1 MTTSEP
7 TSEPQRSAAHG
18 TYPLGL
24 RLEGRLAV
32 VVGGGPVAAR
42 RTRGLL
48 EAGAVVSVVAP
59 FLCEDLADLV
69 VTHGPGDD
77 GPQAHVVDRAA
88 AGARLAWVRRDY
100 LTGDLDGAW
109 LVHTATGDQAVDTQ
123 VAADAEADR
132 VFCVTAGDADL
143 ATAWVPAVARTHVPS
158 RGALG
163 TAARSGT
170 AGAVDRGHGA
180 EITVSVNAGRDPRRA
195 QRVRDAVAALL
206 ETGEL
211 PLRAVRP
218 ASSSASPAAS
228 TGADPDAPLAG
239 AITAPLV
246 RPVGSVA
253 LVGGGPGDLGLISVR
268 GRRLL
273 AEADVVVVD
282 RLGPRGLLAELG
294 EDVEVVDVGKT
305 PGNHPVPQAE
315 INRILVHHALVGR
328 RVVRLKGG
336 DPYVFGRG
344 GEELDACREHGIP
357 VEVVPGV
364 TSAVSVPAAAGIPVT
379 HRGLSR
385 GFTVL
390 TGHEDVGKV
399 PAATD
404 HTVVLLMGVSRLAET
419 ADALVAQG
427 RSPETPVAVV
437 EDGYGPRQRTTVGT
451 LATIADR
458 AREAGVRPPAVTVVG
473 DVVTL
478 SPAWTTPAP
487 PLSA

>member
-1 MTTSEP
+1 MTAPEH
-7 TSEPQRSAAHG
+7 E

-24 RLEGRLAV
+24 RLDGRRTV

-48 EAGAVVSVVAP
+48 DAGAVVSVVAP
-59 FLCEDLADLV
+59 FVCEDLAELLAA
-69 VTHGPGDD
+69 HGTEDAG
-77 GPQAHVVDRAA
+77 GAHGHAVAPRDR
-88 AGARLAWVRRDY
+88 GARLSWVRRDY

-109 LVHTATGDQAVDTQ
+109 LVHTATGDPHVDAE

-132 VFCVTAGDADL
+132 VFCVAAGDADL
-143 ATAWVPAVARTHVPS
+143 ATAWVPAVARTRVPS
-158 RGALG
+158 
-163 TAARSGT
+163 TAPGDVAGGPARDDSLRQ
-170 AGAVDRGHGA
+170 AA
-180 EITVSVNAGRDPRRA
+180 EVTVSVNAGRDPRRA

-211 PLRAVRP
+211 PLRAVRAP
-218 ASSSASPAAS
+218 GVASS
-228 TGADPDAPLAG
+228 GADEQLGGLPLAG
-239 AITAPLV
+239 AVTAPLV

-253 LVGGGPGDLGLISVR
+253 LVGGGPGDTGLISVR

-294 EDVEVVDVGKT
+294 DDVEVVDVGKT
-305 PGNHPVPQAE
+305 PGHHPVPQAE

-399 PAATD
+399 PAASD

-478 SPAWTTPAP
+478 SPAWPTPAP
-487 PLSA
+487 R

>member
-1 MTTSEP
+1 MTTSEQHH
-7 TSEPQRSAAHG
+7 E

-24 RLEGRLAV
+24 RLAGRLAV

-48 EAGAVVSVVAP
+48 DAGAVVTVVAP
-59 FLCEDLADLV
+59 FVCEDLADLV
-69 VTHGPGDD
+69 AEHAPDA
-77 GPQAHVVDRAA
+77 P
-88 AGARLAWVRRDY
+88 GARPATGAPLTWVRRDY

-109 LVHTATGDQAVDTQ
+109 LAHAATGDPVVDAQ

-143 ATAWVPAVARTHVPS
+143 ATAWVPAVARTRVGS
-158 RGALG
+158 SSGAG
-163 TAARSGT
+163 PE
-170 AGAVDRGHGA
+170 GATGA
-180 EITVSVNAGRDPRRA
+180 EVTVSVNAGRDPRRA

-211 PLRAVRP
+211 PLRAERP
-218 ASSSASPAAS
+218 ARADAPAP
-228 TGADPDAPLAG
+228 GADAETPLAG
-239 AITAPLV
+239 AVTAPLV

-253 LVGGGPGDLGLISVR
+253 LVGGGPGDTGLVSVR

-294 EDVEVVDVGKT
+294 DDVEVIDVGKT
-305 PGNHPVPQAE
+305 PGHHPVPQAE

-344 GEELDACREHGIP
+344 GEELEACREHGVP

-390 TGHEDVGKV
+390 TGHEDVGTV
-399 PAATD
+399 PAARD

-419 ADALVAQG
+419 ADALVTQG

-451 LATIADR
+451 LATIAAR

-478 SPAWTTPAP
+478 SPAWAAAP
-487 PLSA
+487 R

>member
-1 MTTSEP
+1 MTAPIHE
-7 TSEPQRSAAHG
+7 

-24 RLEGRLAV
+24 RLDGRRVV

-48 EAGAVVSVVAP
+48 DAGAIVAVVAP
-59 FLCEDLADLV
+59 YVCEDLAELL
-69 VTHGPGDD
+69 TAHGPG
-77 GPQAHVVDRAA
+77 A
-88 AGARLAWVRRDY
+88 AGHAAHAPAAVPARDARLSWVRRDY

-109 LVHTATGDQAVDTQ
+109 LVQTATGDARVDAE

-132 VFCVTAGDADL
+132 VFCVTAGDAER
-143 ATAWVPAVARTHVPS
+143 ATAWVPAVARTLAP
-158 RGALG
+158 GA
-163 TAARSGT
+163 SG
-170 AGAVDRGHGA
+170 AGEA
-180 EITVSVNAGRDPRRA
+180 EVTVAINAGRDPRRA
-195 QRVRDAVAALL
+195 QRVRDAVAVLL
-206 ETGEL
+206 KTGEL

-218 ASSSASPAAS
+218 ARAVAAGS
-228 TGADPDAPLAG
+228 GDAGHEATGAGPV
-239 AITAPLV
+239 TAPLV

-253 LVGGGPGDLGLISVR
+253 LVGGGPGDAGLISVR
-268 GRRLL
+268 GRRVL

-282 RLGPRGLLAELG
+282 RLAPRALLAELG
-294 EDVEVVDVGKT
+294 DDVVVVDVGKT
-305 PGNHPVPQAE
+305 SGNHPVPQDE
-315 INRILVHHALVGR
+315 INRILVHHALVGK

-344 GEELDACREHGIP
+344 GEELDACRAHGVP

-399 PAATD
+399 PAARD

-419 ADALVAQG
+419 AEALVAQG
-427 RSPETPVAVV
+427 RSPDTPVAVV

-451 LATIADR
+451 LATIAER

-478 SPAWTTPAP
+478 SPAWPPRTPPAP
-487 PLSA
+487 R

>member
-1 MTTSEP
+1 MTAPEH
-7 TSEPQRSAAHG
+7 E

-24 RLEGRLAV
+24 RLDGRRTV

-48 EAGAVVSVVAP
+48 DAGAVVTVVAP
-59 FLCEDLADLV
+59 FVCEDLAELLAV
-69 VTHGPGDD
+69 HGAEDAG
-77 GPQAHVVDRAA
+77 GAHGHAA
-88 AGARLAWVRRDY
+88 APRDRGTRLSWVRRDY

-109 LVHTATGDQAVDTQ
+109 LVHTATGDAHVDAE

-132 VFCVTAGDADL
+132 VFCVAAGDADL
-143 ATAWVPAVARTHVPS
+143 ATAWVPAVARTRVPS
-158 RGALG
+158 
-163 TAARSGT
+163 TVPDDAAPGVSR
-170 AGAVDRGHGA
+170 DQGA
-180 EITVSVNAGRDPRRA
+180 EVTVSVNAGRDPRRA

-206 ETGEL
+206 EAGEL

-218 ASSSASPAAS
+218 ARS
-228 TGADPDAPLAG
+228 TGAGDADLAG
-239 AITAPLV
+239 AVSGPLV
-246 RPVGSVA
+246 RSLGTVA
-253 LVGGGPGDLGLISVR
+253 LVGGGPGDTGLISVR

-294 EDVEVVDVGKT
+294 DDVEVVDVGKT
-305 PGNHPVPQAE
+305 PGHHPVPQAE

-399 PAATD
+399 PAASD

-419 ADALVAQG
+419 AAALVAQG
-427 RSPETPVAVV
+427 RSPQTPVAVV

-478 SPAWTTPAP
+478 SRAWPPTP
-487 PLSA
+487 

>member
-1 MTTSEP
+1 MTAPIHE
-7 TSEPQRSAAHG
+7 

-24 RLEGRLAV
+24 RLDGRRVV

-48 EAGAVVSVVAP
+48 DAGAIVAVVAP
-59 FLCEDLADLV
+59 YVCEDLAELL
-69 VTHGPGDD
+69 TAHGPG
-77 GPQAHVVDRAA
+77 A
-88 AGARLAWVRRDY
+88 AGHAAHAPAAVPARDARLSWVRRDY

-109 LVHTATGDQAVDTQ
+109 LVHTATGDARVDAE

-132 VFCVTAGDADL
+132 VFCVTAGDAER
-143 ATAWVPAVARTHVPS
+143 ATAWVPAVARTLVP
-158 RGALG
+158 GA
-163 TAARSGT
+163 ASGD
-170 AGAVDRGHGA
+170 GEA
-180 EITVSVNAGRDPRRA
+180 EVTVAVNAGRDPRRA
-195 QRVRDAVAALL
+195 QRVRDAVAVLL

-218 ASSSASPAAS
+218 ARAVDTGPA
-228 TGADPDAPLAG
+228 DAGHEPTAG
-239 AITAPLV
+239 SVTAPLV

-253 LVGGGPGDLGLISVR
+253 LVGGGPGDAGLISVR
-268 GRRLL
+268 GRRVL

-282 RLGPRGLLAELG
+282 RLAPRALLAELG
-294 EDVEVVDVGKT
+294 DDVVVVDVGKT
-305 PGNHPVPQAE
+305 SGNHPVPQDE
-315 INRILVHHALVGR
+315 INRILVHHALVGK

-344 GEELDACREHGIP
+344 GEELDACRAHGVP

-399 PAATD
+399 PAASD

-419 ADALVAQG
+419 AAALVAQG

-451 LATIADR
+451 LATIAER

-478 SPAWTTPAP
+478 SPAWPPRTPPAP
-487 PLSA
+487 R